1 MKTSI
6 LTRLITGFSLA
17 ILFGMVTFVVGQ
29 AQGDPAQEALTTE
42 CADCHEGIQT
52 QWTESQHGQATE
64 DAVFVQMWTERGQP
78 PECLSCH
85 TTGYDAITH
94 NYEAAGI
101 TCDNCHTLTTNGPS
115 HPEQVMTT
123 DYSAAAC
130 GTCHVDTYA
139 EWQVSEHGAAE
150 MSCYNCHNAHSTSIK
165 GESVQA
171 LCQSCHTTEG
181 HFYDYTAHAEK
192 GLLCTDCHLHVSDGV
207 MGDGHGKREH
217 TFAVDLHTC
226 NQCHG
231 AEMHAPTNMSAFNGD
246 GSNHAAGLPSSAQGL
261 TVRSTPQPT
270 SYLNFAL
277 LAGFI
282 GLAFGAVGSPW
293 VERGL
298 RAVFSGAR

>member
-6 LTRLITGFSLA
+6 LTRLITGFTLA
-17 ILFGMVTFVVGQ
+17 IVFGMVTFVASL
-29 AQGDPAQEALTTE
+29 AQGDPSQEPLSTD
-42 CADCHEGIQT
+42 CADCHEAIQT
-52 QWTESQHGQATE
+52 QWDDSLHGQATTDE
-64 DAVFVQMWTERGQP
+64 VFVEAWAGRGSP

-85 TTGYDAITH
+85 TTGYDATTH

-101 TCDNCHTLTTNGPS
+101 TCENCHTLTTNGPS

-123 DYSAAAC
+123 NYDAAAC

-150 MSCYNCHNAHSTSIK
+150 MNCYNCHNAHSTSIK
-165 GESVQA
+165 AENVQA

-181 HFYDYTAHAEK
+181 HFYSYTAHADE
-192 GLLCTDCHLHVSDGV
+192 GLLCTDCHLQVEDSVLGE
-207 MGDGHGKREH
+207 GHSKREH

-226 NQCHG
+226 NKCHG
-231 AEMHAPTNMSAFNGD
+231 EEMHTPSDMSAFNAD
-246 GSNHAAGLPSSAQGL
+246 GSSTISGEPNDVQGL
-261 TVRSTPQPT
+261 AIHSTPQPS
-270 SYLNFAL
+270 SYLNFAI

-293 VERGL
+293 FERGL
-298 RAVFSGAR
+298 RSVFTGAK